1 MSTILKSAPSP
12 TQHEVLQNFLKSL
25 LDPKDHAV
33 SPEVSPD
40 AGAIAAASGE
50 KPATG
55 LRTSSRTVVGD
66 C

>member
-1 MSTILKSAPSP
+1 M
-12 TQHEVLQNFLKSL
+12 QHEVLQNFLKIL
-25 LDPKDHAV
+25 LSPKDHAA

-40 AGAIAAASGE
+40 AGAIAAASGK